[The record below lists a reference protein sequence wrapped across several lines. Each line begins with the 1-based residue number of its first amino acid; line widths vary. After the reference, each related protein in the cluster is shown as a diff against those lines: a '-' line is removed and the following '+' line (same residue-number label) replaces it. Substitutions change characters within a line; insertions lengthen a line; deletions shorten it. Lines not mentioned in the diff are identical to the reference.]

1 MFEGGVFLVN
11 SPDIKMKLEMENM
24 EFKLSID
31 VFESVIRILDQI
43 LINLKV
49 GWILQFWAKIR
60 FFMQNFKKKQRYE
73 KRFWMFLMVKTPL

>member
-1 MFEGGVFLVN
+1 M
-11 SPDIKMKLEMENM
+11 KMKLEMENN

-49 GWILQFWAKIR
+49 GWILRFWAKIR
-60 FFMQNFKKKQRYE
+60 FFMQNFKKSKGM
-73 KRFWMFLMVKTPL
+73 KNDFGCF

>member
-1 MFEGGVFLVN
+1 M
-11 SPDIKMKLEMENM
+11 KMKLEMENM

-49 GWILQFWAKIR
+49 GWILRFWAKIR
-60 FFMQNFKKKQRYE
+60 FFMQNFKKKAKVWKTILDVSDGQNTFIIE
-73 KRFWMFLMVKTPL
+73 FWAFWNA

>member
-1 MFEGGVFLVN
+1 M
-11 SPDIKMKLEMENM
+11 KMKLEMENM

-49 GWILQFWAKIR
+49 GWILRFWAKIR